1 MSYSIHWTSKGEQTF
16 DQNIEYLEQE
26 WNNTVIN
33 QFLDR
38 VSDVLVNIST
48 NPLLYPLHN
57 AEKSIHRCIINGRI
71 VLYYRIIEPSTID
84 ILLFWNT
91 SQNPDKLVL

>member
-1 MSYSIHWTSKGEQTF
+1 MSYSIHWTSRGEFTF
-16 DQNIEYLEQE
+16 NQNIEYLEHE

-38 VSDVLVNIST
+38 VSAVLEKIRT
-48 NPLLYPLHN
+48 NPFLFPLHN
-57 AEKSIHRCIINGRI
+57 PSKNVRRCIINGRI
-71 VLYYRIIEPSTID
+71 ILYYRIVDGETID

-91 SQNPDKLVL
+91 RQHPDKLEL